1 MSENQTA
8 GSEFQRIAAVDL
20 GSNSF
25 HMMIAEEFQGEIR
38 TLERRGEKV
47 QLAAGLDANGNLTEE
62 AIQRGVDC
70 LAQFG
75 QRLQGMDPER
85 VVVFATNALRAARN
99 RRVFI
104 DRAEEVLGYPV
115 EVIAGREE
123 ARLIYLGVAHTQAD
137 DGGQRIVVDI
147 GGGSTE
153 FIIGERFETK
163 ALESLHM
170 GCVSYTKRYFP
181 DGKISKKHFKDAVS
195 AAERELLNIKAQY
208 KALGWKSEIGSSGT
222 IR

>member
-1 MSENQTA
+1 MSEQYSA
-8 GSEFQRIAAVDL
+8 EVESSRIAAVDL

-38 TLERRGEKV
+38 TLEKRGEKV
-47 QLAAGLDANGNLTEE
+47 QLAAGLDNQNYLSEE

-75 QRLQGMDPER
+75 QRLQGMDPDR
-85 VVVFATNALRAARN
+85 IVVFATNALRAARN
-99 RRVFI
+99 RREFI

-137 DGGQRIVVDI
+137 DGGQRLVVDI

-153 FIIGERFETK
+153 FIIGERFEAK

-170 GCVSYTKRYFP
+170 GCVSFTKRFFA
-181 DGKISKKHFKDAVS
+181 DGKITRKQFKKAVS
-195 AAERELLNIKAQY
+195 AAQQELLNIKAQY
-208 KALGWKSEIGSSGT
+208 KKLGWKSEIG
-222 IR
+222 